1 VTSKKDTSLADEIQA
16 LRDQLNDW
24 SRDYHGLD
32 DPSVPDV
39 EYDRAFR
46 RLEELE
52 AEHPELITKDSPTQ
66 RVGEPPLAAFDEVRH
81 DVPMLSLGNA
91 FDEQELR
98 DFDQRVRERL
108 DVDGPVAYV
117 AEPKLDGLAVSLL
130 YENGELVR
138 AATRGDGETGED
150 ITVNVRTIL
159 SVRQQLLGDN
169 RPARLEVRGEVV
181 MPHDGFA
188 RLNKRQERAGQ
199 KTFANPR
206 NAAAGSLR
214 QLDSRITA
222 QRPLEFYAYSVA
234 QLDGEDW
241 PNTHSEMLERVRDW
255 GLPVNEEVKV
265 RDGLDAML
273 SFYQDI
279 MERRVDLGY
288 DIDGVVYKV
297 DRLDWQE
304 ELGFVSRAPRW
315 AVAYKFPAQEQR
327 TTLKAVEWQVGRTGA
342 LTPVAKLEPV
352 EVGGVVV
359 SNASL
364 HNIDEIR
371 RLGLSV
377 GDQVDVYRAGDV
389 IPKVVRH
396 VPAPP
401 RKPQPSV
408 RRQLSKKIKPQVRLR
423 LPPASKYIPVLPWQR
438 RISIPSKCPV
448 CGSDII
454 AEAGGV
460 IQRCTGGLICGAQQR
475 EAIKH
480 FASRRAMDIDGLGD
494 KLVDALVDQGL
505 IKTVADLYDLQ
516 AEDIAGLERMG
527 EKSAANLI
535 EALDASKN
543 MPLSRFLFAL
553 GILQIGEETAKALA
567 EAFGDLESIRRAP
580 LLLFLQVPDVGG
592 EVAKAIAAFFAEEHN
607 EKVIDGLLAAG
618 VTPRSNGAPSRR
630 FVDTLTLA
638 NFLSSAKTLGM
649 PLGGVGTK
657 TLETLGRH
665 YRHLDALLKAV
676 GDGED
681 DSGVK
686 AGTLEKLAE
695 GLKADGWRTELQKA
709 QAYADAL
716 AAKAP
721 AGAADERPLEGQ
733 TWVLTGTLARLT
745 RDQAKQHL
753 EALGAKVSGSVSSK
767 TARVVAGE
775 SAGSKL
781 DKARSLDVDVID
793 EEEFI
798 GFLAEHGIKLDD

>member
-1 VTSKKDTSLADEIQA
+1 MTAKKDTSPAEEIKT

-24 SRDYHGLD
+24 SHRYYALD
-32 DPSVPDV
+32 DPSVPDA

-46 RLEELE
+46 RLEALE
-52 AEHPELITKDSPTQ
+52 AEHPDLVTSDSPTQ
-66 RVGEPPLAAFDEVRH
+66 RVGEPPLEAFDEVRH

-98 DFDQRVRERL
+98 DFERRVRERL
-108 DVDGPVAYV
+108 DVEGPVAYV

-150 ITVNVRTIL
+150 ITANVRTIK
-159 SVRQQLLGDN
+159 SVRLKLLSDKP
-169 RPARLEVRGEVV
+169 PARLEVRGEVV
-181 MPHDGFA
+181 MPHDGLA
-188 RLNKRQERAGQ
+188 RLNKRQEEADQ

-241 PNTHSEMLERVRDW
+241 PDTHSEMLERVQGW
-255 GLPVNEEVKV
+255 GLPVNKEVKV
-265 RDGLDAML
+265 LEGLDAML

-279 MERRVDLGY
+279 MERRVGLGY

-304 ELGFVSRAPRW
+304 DLGFVSRAPRW

-371 RLGLSV
+371 RLGLEV
-377 GDQVDVYRAGDV
+377 GDRVDVYRAGDV
-389 IPKVVRH
+389 IPKVVRR
-396 VPAPP
+396 VPTPS
-401 RKPQPSV
+401 RKPPPSV
-408 RRQLSKKIKPQVRLR
+408 RRRLRKKIKPQARLR

-438 RISIPSKCPV
+438 RISLPAKCPI
-448 CGSDII
+448 CRSDII

-494 KLVDALVDQGL
+494 KLVDALVDQEL
-505 IKTVADLYDLQ
+505 IETVADLYRLK
-516 AEDIAGLERMG
+516 AEDVAGLERMG

-535 EALDASKN
+535 EALEASKK

-567 EAFGDLESIRRAP
+567 DAFGDLESIRNAP

-607 EKVIDGLLAAG
+607 EKVIDGLLNAG
-618 VTPRSNGAPSRR
+618 VEPQSNGTPSRR

-649 PLGGVGTK
+649 PLSGVGTK

-676 GDGED
+676 DDGED

-695 GLKADGWRTELQKA
+695 GLKADNWRKKLQDA

-716 AAKAP
+716 AEKAP
-721 AGAADERPLEGQ
+721 AGGADQRPLEGQ

-745 RDQAKQHL
+745 RSEAKEHL
-753 EALGAKVSGSVSSK
+753 EALGAKVSGSVSGK

-781 DKARSLDVDVID
+781 DKARKNNVDVID

-798 GFLAEHGIKLDD
+798 TFLTDHGIELED

>member
-1 VTSKKDTSLADEIQA
+1 VATTKNRSPAEEIKT

-24 SRDYHGLD
+24 SHRYYVLD
-32 DPSVPDV
+32 DPSVPDA

-52 AEHPELITKDSPTQ
+52 AEHPELVTKDSPTQ
-66 RVGEPPLAAFDEVRH
+66 RVGDRPLDAFDEVRH

-138 AATRGDGETGED
+138 GATRGDGETGED
-150 ITVNVRTIL
+150 ITANVRTIR
-159 SVRQQLLGDN
+159 SVPLHLRGKN
-169 RPARLEVRGEVV
+169 PPARMEVRGEVV
-181 MPHDGFA
+181 MPHEGFA
-188 RLNKRQERAGQ
+188 RLNKRQQDADQ

-241 PNTHSEMLERVRDW
+241 PDTHSGMLDRVRDW
-255 GLPVNEEVKV
+255 GLRVNKEVKV
-265 RDGLDAML
+265 CQGLDAML
-273 SFYQDI
+273 AFYEDI
-279 MERRVDLGY
+279 MARRVDLGY

-297 DRLDWQE
+297 DRLDWQRD
-304 ELGFVSRAPRW
+304 LGFVSRAPRW
-315 AVAYKFPAQEQR
+315 AVAHKFPAQEEI
-327 TTLKAVEWQVGRTGA
+327 TVLNEVDWQVGRTGA

-352 EVGGVVV
+352 QVGGVTV
-359 SNASL
+359 SNATL

-371 RLGLSV
+371 RLDIRV
-377 GDQVDVYRAGDV
+377 GDSVVIYRAGDV
-389 IPKVVRH
+389 IPKVVRT
-396 VPAPP
+396 VPE
-401 RKPQPSV
+401 
-408 RRQLSKKIKPQVRLR
+408 RRPENAGEIN
-423 LPPASKYIPVLPWQR
+423 LPTE
-438 RISIPSKCPV
+438 CPV
-448 CGSDII
+448 CGSEILRADD
-454 AEAGGV
+454 GV
-460 IQRCTGGLICGAQQR
+460 VARCTGGLICGAQQR

-505 IKTVADLYDLQ
+505 IKTVADLYRLK
-516 AEDIAGLERMG
+516 AEDVAGLERMG

-535 EALDASKN
+535 EALEASKK

-567 EAFGDLESIRRAP
+567 EAFGDLESIRNAP

-607 EKVIDGLLAAG
+607 EKVIDGLLNAG
-618 VTPRSNGAPSRR
+618 VEPQSNGTPSRR

-649 PLGGVGTK
+649 PLSGVGTK

-665 YRHLDALLKAV
+665 YRHLDALVRAV
-676 GDGED
+676 DAGEGDAD
-681 DSGVK
+681 TGVK
-686 AGTLEKLAE
+686 AATLEKLKE
-695 GLKADGWRTELQKA
+695 GLGADDWLECLWTAEE
-709 QAYADAL
+709 YAAGL

-721 AGAADERPLEGQ
+721 AGGADERPLEGQ

-745 RDQAKQHL
+745 RSEAKEHL
-753 EALGAKVSGSVSSK
+753 EALGAKVAGTVSGK

-798 GFLAEHGIKLDD
+798 GFLAEHGIKLED

>member
-1 VTSKKDTSLADEIQA
+1 MTSKQNTSPTDEIRA

-24 SRDYHGLD
+24 SYRYYVLD
-32 DPSVPDV
+32 DPSVPDA

-52 AEHPELITKDSPTQ
+52 AEHPDLVTADSPTQ
-66 RVGEPPLAAFDEVRH
+66 RVGDRPLDAFDEVRH

-150 ITVNVRTIL
+150 ITVNARTIR
-159 SVRQQLLGDN
+159 SVQLKLRGDN
-169 RPARLEVRGEVV
+169 PPRRMEVRGEVV

-188 RLNKRQERAGQ
+188 RLNQRQQEADQ
-199 KTFANPR
+199 KIFANPR

-234 QLDGEDW
+234 QLEGEDW
-241 PNTHSEMLERVRDW
+241 PETHSGMLDRVREW
-255 GLPVNEEVKV
+255 GLRVNKEVKV
-265 RDGLDAML
+265 CQGVDAML
-273 SFYQDI
+273 SFYEDI
-279 MERRVDLGY
+279 MARRMDLGY

-297 DRLDWQE
+297 DRLDWQRD
-304 ELGFVSRAPRW
+304 LGFVSRAPRW
-315 AVAYKFPAQEQR
+315 AVAHKFPAQEEI
-327 TTLKAVEWQVGRTGA
+327 TVLNEVDWQVGRTGA

-352 EVGGVVV
+352 QVGGVTV
-359 SNASL
+359 SNATL

-371 RLGLSV
+371 RLDIRV
-377 GDQVDVYRAGDV
+377 GDSVVIYRAGDV
-389 IPKVVRH
+389 IPKVVRT
-396 VPAPP
+396 VPE
-401 RKPQPSV
+401 
-408 RRQLSKKIKPQVRLR
+408 RRPENAGEIN
-423 LPPASKYIPVLPWQR
+423 LPTE
-438 RISIPSKCPV
+438 CPV
-448 CGSDII
+448 CGSEILRADD
-454 AEAGGV
+454 GV
-460 IQRCTGGLICGAQQR
+460 VARCTGGLICGAQQR
-475 EAIKH
+475 EAMKH
-480 FASRRAMDIDGLGD
+480 FASRRAMDIDGLGE
-494 KLVDALVDQGL
+494 KLVDALVDHGL
-505 IKTVADLYDLQ
+505 INTVADLYRLK
-516 AEDIAGLERMG
+516 AEDVAGLERMG

-535 EALDASKN
+535 EALEASKK

-567 EAFGDLESIRRAP
+567 DAFGDLDSIRRAP
-580 LLLFLQVPDVGG
+580 LLLFPQVPDVGG
-592 EVAKAIAAFFAEEHN
+592 EVARAIAAFFAEEHN
-607 EKVIDGLLAAG
+607 ENVIDGLLAAG
-618 VTPRSNGAPSRR
+618 VEPRSNGAPSRR

-649 PLGGVGTK
+649 PLSGVGTK
-657 TLETLGRH
+657 TLENLGRH
-665 YRHLDALLKAV
+665 YRTLDALLQAV
-676 GDGED
+676 DSGED

-686 AGTLEKLAE
+686 AATLEKLAT
-695 GLKADGWRTELQKA
+695 GLKADDWRARLRAA
-709 QAYADAL
+709 QTHADRL
-716 AAKAP
+716 ADKAP
-721 AGAADERPLEGQ
+721 AGGADERPLEGE

-753 EALGAKVSGSVSSK
+753 EALGAKVSGSVSGK

-781 DKARSLDVDVID
+781 DKARSLDVEVID
-793 EEEFI
+793 EDTFI
-798 GFLAEHGIKLDD
+798 EFLAGHGVDIKD

>member
-1 VTSKKDTSLADEIQA
+1 MATTKNRSPAEEIKT

-24 SRDYHGLD
+24 SHRYYVLD
-32 DPSVPDV
+32 DPSVPDA

-52 AEHPELITKDSPTQ
+52 AEHPELVTKDSPTQ
-66 RVGEPPLAAFDEVRH
+66 RVGDRPLDAFDEVRH

-138 AATRGDGETGED
+138 GATRGDGETGED
-150 ITVNVRTIL
+150 ITANVRTIR
-159 SVRQQLLGDN
+159 SVPLHLRGKN
-169 RPARLEVRGEVV
+169 PPARMEVRGEVV
-181 MPHDGFA
+181 MPHEGFA
-188 RLNKRQERAGQ
+188 RLNKRQQDADQ

-241 PNTHSEMLERVRDW
+241 PDTHSGMLDRVRDW
-255 GLPVNEEVKV
+255 GLRVNKEVKV
-265 RDGLDAML
+265 CQGLDAML
-273 SFYQDI
+273 AFYEDI
-279 MERRVDLGY
+279 MARRVDLGY

-297 DRLDWQE
+297 DRLDWQRD
-304 ELGFVSRAPRW
+304 LGFVSRAPRW
-315 AVAYKFPAQEQR
+315 AVAHKFPAQEEI
-327 TTLKAVEWQVGRTGA
+327 TVLNEVDWQVGRTGA

-352 EVGGVVV
+352 QVGGVTV
-359 SNASL
+359 SNATL

-371 RLGLSV
+371 RLDIRV
-377 GDQVDVYRAGDV
+377 GDSVVIYRAGDV
-389 IPKVVRH
+389 IPKVVRT
-396 VPAPP
+396 VPE
-401 RKPQPSV
+401 
-408 RRQLSKKIKPQVRLR
+408 RRPDNAGEIN
-423 LPPASKYIPVLPWQR
+423 LPTE
-438 RISIPSKCPV
+438 CPV
-448 CGSDII
+448 CGSEILRADD
-454 AEAGGV
+454 GV
-460 IQRCTGGLICGAQQR
+460 VARCTGGLICGAQQR

-494 KLVDALVDQGL
+494 KLVDALVDQEL
-505 IKTVADLYDLQ
+505 IETVADLYRLK
-516 AEDIAGLERMG
+516 AEDVAGLERMG

-535 EALDASKN
+535 EALEASKK

-567 EAFGDLESIRRAP
+567 DAFGDLESIRNAP

-607 EKVIDGLLAAG
+607 EKVIDGLLNAG
-618 VTPRSNGAPSRR
+618 VEPQSNGTPSRR

-649 PLGGVGTK
+649 PLSGVGTK

-665 YRHLDALLKAV
+665 YRHLDALVRAV
-676 GDGED
+676 DAGEGDAD
-681 DSGVK
+681 TGVK
-686 AGTLEKLAE
+686 AATLEKLKE
-695 GLKADGWRTELQKA
+695 GLGADDWLECLWTAEE
-709 QAYADAL
+709 YAAGL

-721 AGAADERPLEGQ
+721 AGGADERPLEGQ

-745 RDQAKQHL
+745 RSEAKEHL
-753 EALGAKVSGSVSSK
+753 EALGAKVAGTVSGK

-798 GFLAEHGIKLDD
+798 GFLAEHGIKLED

>member
-1 VTSKKDTSLADEIQA
+1 MATTKNRSPAEEIKT

-24 SRDYHGLD
+24 SHRYYVLD
-32 DPSVPDV
+32 DPSVPDA

-52 AEHPELITKDSPTQ
+52 AEHPELVTKDSPTQ
-66 RVGEPPLAAFDEVRH
+66 RVGDRPLDAFDEVRH

-138 AATRGDGETGED
+138 GATRGDGETGED
-150 ITVNVRTIL
+150 ITANVRTIR
-159 SVRQQLLGDN
+159 SVPLHLRGKN
-169 RPARLEVRGEVV
+169 PPARMEVRGEVV

-188 RLNKRQERAGQ
+188 RLNRRQEEAGQ

-234 QLDGEDW
+234 QLDGEGW
-241 PNTHSEMLERVRDW
+241 PDTHSGMLDRVREW
-255 GLPVNEEVKV
+255 GLRVNKEVKICQ
-265 RDGLDAML
+265 GLEAML
-273 SFYQDI
+273 AFYEDI
-279 MERRVDLGY
+279 MARRMDLGY

-297 DRLDWQE
+297 DRLDWQRD
-304 ELGFVSRAPRW
+304 LGFVSRAPRW
-315 AVAYKFPAQEQR
+315 AVAHKFPAQEEI
-327 TTLKAVEWQVGRTGA
+327 TVLNEVDWQVGRTGA

-352 EVGGVVV
+352 QVGGVTV
-359 SNASL
+359 SNATL

-371 RLGLSV
+371 RLDIRV
-377 GDQVDVYRAGDV
+377 GDSVVIYRAGDV
-389 IPKVVRH
+389 IPKVVRT
-396 VPAPP
+396 APERRP
-401 RKPQPSV
+401 DNAGEINLPSE
-408 RRQLSKKIKPQVRLR
+408 
-423 LPPASKYIPVLPWQR
+423 
-438 RISIPSKCPV
+438 CPV
-448 CGSDII
+448 CGSEILRADD
-454 AEAGGV
+454 GV
-460 IQRCTGGLICGAQQR
+460 VARCTGGLICGAQQR

-505 IKTVADLYDLQ
+505 INTVADLYRLK
-516 AEDIAGLERMG
+516 AEDVAGLERMG

-535 EALDASKN
+535 EALEASKK

-567 EAFGDLESIRRAP
+567 EAFGELDSIRRAP
-580 LLLFLQVPDVGG
+580 LLLFPQVPDVGG
-592 EVAKAIAAFFAEEHN
+592 EVARAIAAFFAEEHN
-607 EKVIDGLLAAG
+607 EKVIDGLLDAG
-618 VTPRSNGAPSRR
+618 VQPRSNGAPSRR

-649 PLGGVGTK
+649 PLSGVGTK

-676 GDGED
+676 DDGED

-686 AGTLEKLAE
+686 AGTLDKLAE
-695 GLKADGWRTELQKA
+695 GLKTDQWRAKLQDA

-716 AAKAP
+716 AEKAP
-721 AGAADERPLEGQ
+721 AGGADQRPLEGQ

-745 RDQAKQHL
+745 RSEAKEHL
-753 EALGAKVSGSVSSK
+753 EALGAKVSGSVSGK

-781 DKARSLDVDVID
+781 DKARSLDVEVID

-798 GFLAEHGIKLDD
+798 DFLAEHGIKLED

>member
-1 VTSKKDTSLADEIQA
+1 VATTKNRSPAEEIKT

-24 SRDYHGLD
+24 SHRYYVLD
-32 DPSVPDV
+32 DPSVPDA

-52 AEHPELITKDSPTQ
+52 AEHPDLITADSPTQ
-66 RVGEPPLAAFDEVRH
+66 RVGDRPLDAFDEVRH

-108 DVDGPVAYV
+108 DMDGPVAYV

-138 AATRGDGETGED
+138 GATRGDGETGED
-150 ITVNVRTIL
+150 ITANVRTIR
-159 SVRQQLLGDN
+159 SVPLHLRGKN
-169 RPARLEVRGEVV
+169 PPARMEVRGEVV

-188 RLNKRQERAGQ
+188 RLNRRQEEAGQ

-234 QLDGEDW
+234 QLDGEGW
-241 PNTHSEMLERVRDW
+241 PDTHSGMLDRVREW
-255 GLPVNEEVKV
+255 GLRVNKEVKIC
-265 RDGLDAML
+265 RGLEAML
-273 SFYQDI
+273 AFYEDI
-279 MERRVDLGY
+279 MARRMDLGY

-297 DRLDWQE
+297 DRLDWQRD
-304 ELGFVSRAPRW
+304 LGFVSRAPRW
-315 AVAYKFPAQEQR
+315 AVAHKFPAQEEI
-327 TTLKAVEWQVGRTGA
+327 TVLNEVDWQVGRTGA

-352 EVGGVVV
+352 QVGGVTV
-359 SNASL
+359 SNATL

-371 RLGLSV
+371 RLDIRV
-377 GDQVDVYRAGDV
+377 GDSVVIYRAGDV
-389 IPKVVRH
+389 IPKVVRT
-396 VPAPP
+396 VPERRPDNAGEINL
-401 RKPQPSV
+401 PSE
-408 RRQLSKKIKPQVRLR
+408 
-423 LPPASKYIPVLPWQR
+423 
-438 RISIPSKCPV
+438 CPV
-448 CGSDII
+448 CGSEILRADD
-454 AEAGGV
+454 GV
-460 IQRCTGGLICGAQQR
+460 VARCTGGLICGAQQR

-505 IKTVADLYDLQ
+505 IKTVADLYRLK
-516 AEDIAGLERMG
+516 AEDVAGLERMG

-535 EALDASKN
+535 EALEASKK

-567 EAFGDLESIRRAP
+567 EAFGELDSIRRAP
-580 LLLFLQVPDVGG
+580 LLLFPQVPDVGG
-592 EVAKAIAAFFAEEHN
+592 EVARAIAAFFAEEHN
-607 EKVIDGLLAAG
+607 EKVIDGLLDAG
-618 VTPRSNGAPSRR
+618 VQPQSNGAPSRR

-649 PLGGVGTK
+649 PLSGVGTK

-676 GDGED
+676 DDGED

-686 AGTLEKLAE
+686 AGTLDKLAE
-695 GLKADGWRTELQKA
+695 GLKADQWRAKLQDA

-716 AAKAP
+716 AEKAP
-721 AGAADERPLEGQ
+721 AGGADERPLEGE

-753 EALGAKVSGSVSSK
+753 EALGAKVSGSVSGK

-781 DKARSLDVDVID
+781 DKARKNNVDVID

-798 GFLAEHGIKLDD
+798 TFLTDHGIELED

>member
-1 VTSKKDTSLADEIQA
+1 MAKTKNSSPAEEIKA

-24 SRDYHGLD
+24 SHRYYVLD
-32 DPSVPDV
+32 DPSVPDA

-52 AEHPELITKDSPTQ
+52 AEHPELVTKDSPTQ
-66 RVGEPPLAAFDEVRH
+66 RVGDRPLDAFDEVRH

-138 AATRGDGETGED
+138 GATRGDGETGED
-150 ITVNVRTIL
+150 ITANVRTIR
-159 SVRQQLLGDN
+159 SVPLHLRGKN
-169 RPARLEVRGEVV
+169 PPARMEVRGEVV
-181 MPHDGFA
+181 MPHEGFA
-188 RLNKRQERAGQ
+188 RLNKRQQDADQ

-241 PNTHSEMLERVRDW
+241 PDTHSGMLDRVRDW
-255 GLPVNEEVKV
+255 GLRVNKEVKV
-265 RDGLDAML
+265 CQGLDAML
-273 SFYQDI
+273 AFYEDI
-279 MERRVDLGY
+279 MARRVDLGY

-297 DRLDWQE
+297 DRLDWQRD
-304 ELGFVSRAPRW
+304 LGFVSRAPRW
-315 AVAYKFPAQEQR
+315 AVAHKFPAQEEI
-327 TTLKAVEWQVGRTGA
+327 TVLNEVDWQVGRTGA

-352 EVGGVVV
+352 QVGGVTV
-359 SNASL
+359 SNATL

-371 RLGLSV
+371 RLDIRV
-377 GDQVDVYRAGDV
+377 GDSVVIYRAGDV
-389 IPKVVRH
+389 IPKVVRT
-396 VPAPP
+396 VPE
-401 RKPQPSV
+401 
-408 RRQLSKKIKPQVRLR
+408 RRPKDAGEIN
-423 LPPASKYIPVLPWQR
+423 LPTE
-438 RISIPSKCPV
+438 CPV
-448 CGSDII
+448 CGSEILRADD
-454 AEAGGV
+454 GV
-460 IQRCTGGLICGAQQR
+460 VARCTGGLICGAQQR

-505 IKTVADLYDLQ
+505 INTVADLYRLK
-516 AEDIAGLERMG
+516 AEDVAGLERMG

-535 EALDASKN
+535 EALEASKK

-567 EAFGDLESIRRAP
+567 DAFGDLESIRNAP

-607 EKVIDGLLAAG
+607 EKVIDGLLNAG
-618 VTPRSNGAPSRR
+618 VEPQSNGTPSRR

-649 PLGGVGTK
+649 PLSGVGTK

-676 GDGED
+676 HDGED

-695 GLKADGWRTELQKA
+695 GLKADNWRKKLQDA

-716 AAKAP
+716 AEKAP
-721 AGAADERPLEGQ
+721 AGGADQRPLEGQ

-745 RDQAKQHL
+745 RSEAKEHL
-753 EALGAKVSGSVSSK
+753 EALGAKVSGSVSGK

-781 DKARSLDVDVID
+781 DKARKNNVDVID

-798 GFLAEHGIKLDD
+798 TFLTDHGIELED

>member
-1 VTSKKDTSLADEIQA
+1 VTSKKDISPAEEIKT

-24 SRDYHGLD
+24 SHRYYVLD
-32 DPSVPDV
+32 DPSVPDA

-52 AEHPELITKDSPTQ
+52 AEHPDLVTSDSPTQ
-66 RVGEPPLAAFDEVRH
+66 RVGDRPLDAFDEVRH

-138 AATRGDGETGED
+138 GATRGDGETGED
-150 ITVNVRTIL
+150 ITANVRTIR
-159 SVRQQLLGDN
+159 SVPLHLRGKN
-169 RPARLEVRGEVV
+169 PPARMEVRGEVV
-181 MPHDGFA
+181 MPHEGFA
-188 RLNKRQERAGQ
+188 RLNKRQQEADQ

-241 PNTHSEMLERVRDW
+241 PDTHSGMLDRVRDW
-255 GLPVNEEVKV
+255 GLRVNKEVKV
-265 RDGLDAML
+265 CKGLDAML
-273 SFYQDI
+273 SFYEEI
-279 MERRVDLGY
+279 MARRVDLGY

-297 DRLDWQE
+297 DRLDWQRD
-304 ELGFVSRAPRW
+304 LGFVSRAPRW
-315 AVAYKFPAQEQR
+315 AVAHKFPAQEEI
-327 TTLKAVEWQVGRTGA
+327 TVLNEVDWQVGRTGA

-352 EVGGVVV
+352 QVGGVTV
-359 SNASL
+359 SNATL

-371 RLGLSV
+371 RLDIRV
-377 GDQVDVYRAGDV
+377 GDSVVIYRAGDV
-389 IPKVVRH
+389 IPKVVRT
-396 VPAPP
+396 VPE
-401 RKPQPSV
+401 
-408 RRQLSKKIKPQVRLR
+408 RRPENAGEIN
-423 LPPASKYIPVLPWQR
+423 LPTE
-438 RISIPSKCPV
+438 CPV
-448 CGSDII
+448 CGSEILRADD
-454 AEAGGV
+454 GV
-460 IQRCTGGLICGAQQR
+460 VARCTGGLICGAQQR

-505 IKTVADLYDLQ
+505 IKTVADLYDLK
-516 AEDIAGLERMG
+516 AEDVAGLERMG

-535 EALDASKN
+535 EALEASKK

-592 EVAKAIAAFFAEEHN
+592 EVARAIAAFFAEEHN
-607 EKVIDGLLAAG
+607 EKVIDGLLATG
-618 VTPRSNGAPSRR
+618 VEPQSNGAPSRR

-649 PLGGVGTK
+649 PLSGVGTK

-676 GDGED
+676 DNGED

-695 GLKADGWRTELQKA
+695 GLKADHWREKLQDA

-716 AAKAP
+716 AEKAP
-721 AGAADERPLEGQ
+721 AGGADQRPLEGQ
-733 TWVLTGTLARLT
+733 TWVLTGTLTRLT

-781 DKARSLDVDVID
+781 EKARKNDVDVID

-798 GFLAEHGIKLDD
+798 GFLAEHGIKLED

>member
-1 VTSKKDTSLADEIQA
+1 MAKTKNSSPAEEIKA

-24 SRDYHGLD
+24 SHRYYVLD
-32 DPSVPDV
+32 DPSVPDA

-52 AEHPELITKDSPTQ
+52 AEHPELVTKDSPTQ
-66 RVGEPPLAAFDEVRH
+66 RVGDRPLDAFDEVRH

-138 AATRGDGETGED
+138 GATRGDGETGED
-150 ITVNVRTIL
+150 ITANVRTIR
-159 SVRQQLLGDN
+159 SVPLHLRGKN
-169 RPARLEVRGEVV
+169 PPARMEVRGEVV
-181 MPHDGFA
+181 MPHEGFA
-188 RLNKRQERAGQ
+188 RLNKRQQDADQ

-241 PNTHSEMLERVRDW
+241 PDTHSGMLDRVREW
-255 GLPVNEEVKV
+255 GLRVNKEVKV
-265 RDGLDAML
+265 CQGLDAML
-273 SFYQDI
+273 AFYEDI
-279 MERRVDLGY
+279 MARRVDLGY

-297 DRLDWQE
+297 DRLDWQRD
-304 ELGFVSRAPRW
+304 LGFVSRAPRW
-315 AVAYKFPAQEQR
+315 AVAHKFPAQEEI
-327 TTLKAVEWQVGRTGA
+327 TVLNEVDWQVGRTGA

-352 EVGGVVV
+352 QVGGVTV
-359 SNASL
+359 SNATL

-371 RLGLSV
+371 RLDIRV
-377 GDQVDVYRAGDV
+377 GDSVVIYRAGDV
-389 IPKVVRH
+389 IPKVVRT
-396 VPAPP
+396 VPE
-401 RKPQPSV
+401 
-408 RRQLSKKIKPQVRLR
+408 RRPKDAGEIN
-423 LPPASKYIPVLPWQR
+423 LPTE
-438 RISIPSKCPV
+438 CPV
-448 CGSDII
+448 CGSEIRRADD
-454 AEAGGV
+454 GV
-460 IQRCTGGLICGAQQR
+460 VARCTGGRICGAQQR
-475 EAIKH
+475 EAITH

-505 IKTVADLYDLQ
+505 IETVADLYRLK
-516 AEDIAGLERMG
+516 AEDVAGLERMG

-535 EALDASKN
+535 EALEASKK

-567 EAFGDLESIRRAP
+567 DAFGDLDSIRKAP

-607 EKVIDGLLAAG
+607 EKVIDGLLNAG
-618 VTPRSNGAPSRR
+618 VEPQSNGTPSRR

-649 PLGGVGTK
+649 PLSGVGTK

-676 GDGED
+676 DDGED

-686 AGTLEKLAE
+686 AGTLDKLAE
-695 GLKADGWRTELQKA
+695 GLKADQWRAKLQDA

-716 AAKAP
+716 AEKAP
-721 AGAADERPLEGQ
+721 AGGADQRPLEGQ

-745 RDQAKQHL
+745 RSEAKEHL
-753 EALGAKVSGSVSSK
+753 EALGAKVSGSVSGK

-781 DKARSLDVDVID
+781 DKARKNNVDVID

-798 GFLAEHGIKLDD
+798 TFLTDHGIELED

>member
-1 VTSKKDTSLADEIQA
+1 MATKKNIAPAEEIKT

-24 SRDYHGLD
+24 SYRYYVLD

-52 AEHPELITKDSPTQ
+52 AEHPELVTKDSPTQ
-66 RVGEPPLAAFDEVRH
+66 RVGDRPLDAFDEVRH

-130 YENGELVR
+130 YEHGELVR

-150 ITVNVRTIL
+150 ITANVRTIK
-159 SVRQQLLGDN
+159 SVRLKLRGDKP
-169 RPARLEVRGEVV
+169 PARMEVRGEVV

-188 RLNKRQERAGQ
+188 RLNKRQEEAGQ
-199 KTFANPR
+199 KSFANPR

-241 PNTHSEMLERVRDW
+241 PETHSGMLDRVREW
-255 GLPVNEEVKV
+255 GLRVNKEVKV
-265 RDGLDAML
+265 CQGLDAML
-273 SFYQDI
+273 SFYEDI
-279 MERRVDLGY
+279 MARRVDLGY

-297 DRLDWQE
+297 DRLDWQRD
-304 ELGFVSRAPRW
+304 LGFVSRAPRW
-315 AVAYKFPAQEQR
+315 AVAHKFPAQEEI
-327 TTLKAVEWQVGRTGA
+327 TVLNEVDWQVGRTGA

-352 EVGGVVV
+352 QVGGVTV
-359 SNASL
+359 SNATL

-371 RLGLSV
+371 RLDIRV
-377 GDQVDVYRAGDV
+377 GDSVVIYRAGDV
-389 IPKVVRH
+389 IPKVVRT
-396 VPAPP
+396 VPE
-401 RKPQPSV
+401 
-408 RRQLSKKIKPQVRLR
+408 RRPKDAGEIN
-423 LPPASKYIPVLPWQR
+423 LPTE
-438 RISIPSKCPV
+438 CPV
-448 CGSDII
+448 CGSEILRADD
-454 AEAGGV
+454 GV
-460 IQRCTGGLICGAQQR
+460 VARCTGGLICGAQQR

-494 KLVDALVDQGL
+494 KLVDALVDQEL
-505 IKTVADLYDLQ
+505 IETVADLYRLK
-516 AEDIAGLERMG
+516 AEDVAGLERMG

-535 EALDASKN
+535 EALEASKK

-567 EAFGDLESIRRAP
+567 DAFGDLDSIRNAP

-607 EKVIDGLLAAG
+607 EKVIDGLLDAG
-618 VTPRSNGAPSRR
+618 VEPQSNGAPTRR
-630 FVDTLTLA
+630 YVDTLTLA
-638 NFLSSAKTLGM
+638 AFLSSAKTLGM
-649 PLGGVGTK
+649 PLSGVGTK

-676 GDGED
+676 DDGED

-695 GLKADGWRTELQKA
+695 GLKADQWRKKLQDA

-716 AAKAP
+716 ADKAP
-721 AGAADERPLEGQ
+721 AGGADERPLEGE

-753 EALGAKVSGSVSSK
+753 EALGAKVSGSVSGK

-781 DKARSLDVDVID
+781 DKARKNDVAVID

-798 GFLAEHGIKLDD
+798 TFLAGHGIEIPD

>member
-1 VTSKKDTSLADEIQA
+1 MATTKNRSPAEEIKT

-24 SRDYHGLD
+24 SHRYYVLD
-32 DPSVPDV
+32 DPSVPDA

-52 AEHPELITKDSPTQ
+52 AEHPELVTKDSPTQ
-66 RVGEPPLAAFDEVRH
+66 RVGDRPLDAFDEVRH

-138 AATRGDGETGED
+138 GATRGDGETGED
-150 ITVNVRTIL
+150 ITANVRTIR
-159 SVRQQLLGDN
+159 SVPLHLRGKN
-169 RPARLEVRGEVV
+169 PPARMEVRGEVV
-181 MPHDGFA
+181 MPHEGFA
-188 RLNKRQERAGQ
+188 RLNKRQQDADQ

-241 PNTHSEMLERVRDW
+241 PDTHSGMLDRVRDW
-255 GLPVNEEVKV
+255 GLRVNKEVKV
-265 RDGLDAML
+265 CQGLDAML
-273 SFYQDI
+273 AFYEDI
-279 MERRVDLGY
+279 MARRVDLGY

-297 DRLDWQE
+297 DRLDWQRD
-304 ELGFVSRAPRW
+304 LGFVSRAPRW
-315 AVAYKFPAQEQR
+315 AVAHKFPAQEEI
-327 TTLKAVEWQVGRTGA
+327 TVLNEVDWQVGRTGA

-352 EVGGVVV
+352 QVGGVTV
-359 SNASL
+359 SNATL

-371 RLGLSV
+371 RLDIRV
-377 GDQVDVYRAGDV
+377 GDSVVIYRAGDV
-389 IPKVVRH
+389 IPKVVRT
-396 VPAPP
+396 VPE
-401 RKPQPSV
+401 
-408 RRQLSKKIKPQVRLR
+408 RRPENAGEIN
-423 LPPASKYIPVLPWQR
+423 LPTE
-438 RISIPSKCPV
+438 CPV
-448 CGSDII
+448 CGSEILRADD
-454 AEAGGV
+454 GV
-460 IQRCTGGLICGAQQR
+460 VARCTGGLICGAQQR

-505 IKTVADLYDLQ
+505 IKTVADLYRLK
-516 AEDIAGLERMG
+516 AEDVAGLERMG

-535 EALDASKN
+535 EALEASKK

-567 EAFGDLESIRRAP
+567 EAFGDLESIRNAP

-607 EKVIDGLLAAG
+607 EKVIDGLLNAG
-618 VTPRSNGAPSRR
+618 VEPQSNGTPSRR

-649 PLGGVGTK
+649 PLSGVGTK

-665 YRHLDALLKAV
+665 YRHLDALVRAV
-676 GDGED
+676 DAGEGDAD
-681 DSGVK
+681 TGVK
-686 AGTLEKLAE
+686 AATLEKLKE
-695 GLKADGWRTELQKA
+695 GLGADDWLECLWTAEE
-709 QAYADAL
+709 YAAGL

-721 AGAADERPLEGQ
+721 AGGADERPLEGQ

-745 RDQAKQHL
+745 RSEAKEHL
-753 EALGAKVSGSVSSK
+753 EALGAKVAGTVSGK

-798 GFLAEHGIKLDD
+798 GFLAEHGIKLED

>member
-1 VTSKKDTSLADEIQA
+1 VATTKNRSPAEEIKT

-24 SRDYHGLD
+24 SHRYYVLD
-32 DPSVPDV
+32 DPSVPDA

-52 AEHPELITKDSPTQ
+52 AEHPELVTKDSPTQ
-66 RVGEPPLAAFDEVRH
+66 RVGDRPLDAFDEVRH

-138 AATRGDGETGED
+138 GATRGDGETGED
-150 ITVNVRTIL
+150 ITANVRTIR
-159 SVRQQLLGDN
+159 SVPLHLRGKN
-169 RPARLEVRGEVV
+169 PPARMEVRGEVV

-188 RLNKRQERAGQ
+188 RLNRRQEEAGQ

-234 QLDGEDW
+234 QLDGEGW
-241 PNTHSEMLERVRDW
+241 PDTHSGMLDRVREW
-255 GLPVNEEVKV
+255 GLRVNKEVKICQ
-265 RDGLDAML
+265 GLEAML
-273 SFYQDI
+273 AFYEDI
-279 MERRVDLGY
+279 MARRMDLGY

-297 DRLDWQE
+297 DRLDWQRD
-304 ELGFVSRAPRW
+304 LGFVSRAPRW
-315 AVAYKFPAQEQR
+315 AVAHKFPAQEEI
-327 TTLKAVEWQVGRTGA
+327 TVLNEVDWQVGRTGA

-352 EVGGVVV
+352 QVGGVTV
-359 SNASL
+359 SNATL

-371 RLGLSV
+371 RLDIRV
-377 GDQVDVYRAGDV
+377 GDSVVIYRAGDV
-389 IPKVVRH
+389 IPKVVRT
-396 VPAPP
+396 VPERRPENAGEINL
-401 RKPQPSV
+401 PSE
-408 RRQLSKKIKPQVRLR
+408 
-423 LPPASKYIPVLPWQR
+423 
-438 RISIPSKCPV
+438 CPV
-448 CGSDII
+448 CGSEILRADD
-454 AEAGGV
+454 GV
-460 IQRCTGGLICGAQQR
+460 VARCTGGLICGAQQR

-505 IKTVADLYDLQ
+505 INTVADLYRLK
-516 AEDIAGLERMG
+516 AEDVAGLERMG

-535 EALDASKN
+535 EALEASKK

-567 EAFGDLESIRRAP
+567 EAFGELDSIRRAP
-580 LLLFLQVPDVGG
+580 LLLFPQVPDVGG
-592 EVAKAIAAFFAEEHN
+592 EVARAIAAFFAEEHN
-607 EKVIDGLLAAG
+607 EKVIDGLLDAG
-618 VTPRSNGAPSRR
+618 VQPQSNGAPSRR

-649 PLGGVGTK
+649 PLSGVGTK

-676 GDGED
+676 DDGED

-695 GLKADGWRTELQKA
+695 GLKADQWRAKLQDA

-716 AAKAP
+716 AEQAP
-721 AGAADERPLEGQ
+721 AGGADERPLEGQ

-745 RDQAKQHL
+745 RSEAKEHL
-753 EALGAKVSGSVSSK
+753 EGLGAKVSGSVSGK

-781 DKARSLDVDVID
+781 DKARSLDVEVID

-798 GFLAEHGIKLDD
+798 DFLAEHGIKLED

>member
-1 VTSKKDTSLADEIQA
+1 MATTKNRSPAEEIKT

-24 SRDYHGLD
+24 SHRYYVLD
-32 DPSVPDV
+32 DPSVPDA

-52 AEHPELITKDSPTQ
+52 AEHPELVTKDSPTQ
-66 RVGEPPLAAFDEVRH
+66 RVGDRPLDAFDEVRH

-138 AATRGDGETGED
+138 GATRGDGETGED
-150 ITVNVRTIL
+150 ITANVRTIR
-159 SVRQQLLGDN
+159 SVPLHLRGKN
-169 RPARLEVRGEVV
+169 PPARMEVRGEVV
-181 MPHDGFA
+181 MPHEGFA
-188 RLNKRQERAGQ
+188 RLNKRQQDADQ

-234 QLDGEDW
+234 QLDGEGW
-241 PNTHSEMLERVRDW
+241 PDTHSGMLDRVREW
-255 GLPVNEEVKV
+255 GLRVNKEVKICQ
-265 RDGLDAML
+265 GLEAML
-273 SFYQDI
+273 AFYEDI
-279 MERRVDLGY
+279 MARRMDLGY

-297 DRLDWQE
+297 DRLDWQRD
-304 ELGFVSRAPRW
+304 LGFVSRAPRW
-315 AVAYKFPAQEQR
+315 AVAHKFPAQEEI
-327 TTLKAVEWQVGRTGA
+327 TVLNEVDWQVGRTGA

-352 EVGGVVV
+352 QVGGVTV
-359 SNASL
+359 SNATL

-371 RLGLSV
+371 RLDIRV
-377 GDQVDVYRAGDV
+377 GDSVVIYRAGDV
-389 IPKVVRH
+389 IPKVVRT
-396 VPAPP
+396 VPE
-401 RKPQPSV
+401 
-408 RRQLSKKIKPQVRLR
+408 RRPKDAGEIN
-423 LPPASKYIPVLPWQR
+423 LPTE
-438 RISIPSKCPV
+438 CPV
-448 CGSDII
+448 CGSEILRADD
-454 AEAGGV
+454 GV
-460 IQRCTGGLICGAQQR
+460 VARCTGGLICGAQQR

-505 IKTVADLYDLQ
+505 IETVADLYRLK
-516 AEDIAGLERMG
+516 AEDVAGLERMG

-535 EALDASKN
+535 EALEASKK

-567 EAFGDLESIRRAP
+567 DAFGDLESIRNAP

-607 EKVIDGLLAAG
+607 EKVIDGLLNAG
-618 VTPRSNGAPSRR
+618 VEPQSNGTPSRR

-649 PLGGVGTK
+649 PLSGVGTK

-676 GDGED
+676 DDGED

-686 AGTLEKLAE
+686 AGTLDKLAE
-695 GLKADGWRTELQKA
+695 GLKADQWRAKLQDA

-716 AAKAP
+716 AEKAP
-721 AGAADERPLEGQ
+721 AGGADQRPLEGQ

-745 RDQAKQHL
+745 RSEAKEHL
-753 EALGAKVSGSVSSK
+753 EALGAKVAGTVSGK

-781 DKARSLDVDVID
+781 DKARKNNVDVID

-798 GFLAEHGIKLDD
+798 TFLTDHGIELED

>member
-1 VTSKKDTSLADEIQA
+1 MTSKNPSPADEIRA

-24 SRDYHGLD
+24 SYRYYVLD
-32 DPSVPDV
+32 DPSVPDA

-52 AEHPELITKDSPTQ
+52 AEHPDLITADSPTQ
-66 RVGEPPLAAFDEVRH
+66 RVGDRPLDAFDEVRH

-150 ITVNVRTIL
+150 ITANVRTIK
-159 SVRQQLLGDN
+159 SVRLKLRGDKL
-169 RPARLEVRGEVV
+169 PARMEVRGEVV

-188 RLNKRQERAGQ
+188 KLNKRQEEDGQ
-199 KTFANPR
+199 KIFANPR

-234 QLDGEDW
+234 QLDGEEW
-241 PNTHSEMLERVRDW
+241 PDTHSGMLDRVREW
-255 GLPVNEEVKV
+255 GLRVNKEVKV
-265 RDGLDAML
+265 CQGVDAML
-273 SFYQDI
+273 SFYEDI
-279 MERRVDLGY
+279 MARRMDLGY

-297 DRLDWQE
+297 DRLDWQRD
-304 ELGFVSRAPRW
+304 LGFVSRAPRW
-315 AVAYKFPAQEQR
+315 AVAHKFPAQEEI
-327 TTLKAVEWQVGRTGA
+327 TVLNEVDWQVGRTGA

-352 EVGGVVV
+352 QVGGVTV
-359 SNASL
+359 SNATL

-371 RLGLSV
+371 RLDIRV
-377 GDQVDVYRAGDV
+377 GDSVVIYRAGDV
-389 IPKVVRH
+389 IPKVVRT
-396 VPAPP
+396 VPE
-401 RKPQPSV
+401 
-408 RRQLSKKIKPQVRLR
+408 RRPKDAGEIN
-423 LPPASKYIPVLPWQR
+423 LPTE
-438 RISIPSKCPV
+438 CPV
-448 CGSDII
+448 CGSEILRADD
-454 AEAGGV
+454 GV
-460 IQRCTGGLICGAQQR
+460 VARCTGGLICGAQQR

-505 IKTVADLYDLQ
+505 IETVADLYRLK
-516 AEDIAGLERMG
+516 AEDVAGLERMG

-535 EALDASKN
+535 EALEASKK

-567 EAFGDLESIRRAP
+567 DAFGDLESIRNAP

-607 EKVIDGLLAAG
+607 EKVIDGLLNAG
-618 VTPRSNGAPSRR
+618 VEPQSNGTPSRR

-649 PLGGVGTK
+649 PLSGVGTK

-676 GDGED
+676 EDGED

-695 GLKADGWRTELQKA
+695 GLKADSWRKKLQDA

-716 AAKAP
+716 AEKAP
-721 AGAADERPLEGQ
+721 AGGADQRPLEGQ

-753 EALGAKVSGSVSSK
+753 EALGAKVSGSVSGK

-781 DKARSLDVDVID
+781 DKARSLDVEVID
-793 EEEFI
+793 EDAFI
-798 GFLAEHGIKLDD
+798 TFLMDHGIELED

>member
-1 VTSKKDTSLADEIQA
+1 VTAKKDNSPADEIRI
-16 LRDQLNDW
+16 LRDQLDRW
-24 SRDYHGLD
+24 SHEYYELD
-32 DPSVPDV
+32 SPSVPDV
-39 EYDRAFR
+39 EYDRVFR

-52 AEHPELITKDSPTQ
+52 VEHPELITSDSPT
-66 RVGEPPLAAFDEVRH
+66 RRIGGEPLQAFVKVRH
-81 DVPMLSLGNA
+81 EVPMLSLSNA
-91 FDEQELR
+91 LDEQEFR
-98 DFDQRVRERL
+98 DFDRRTRDRL
-108 DVDGPVAYV
+108 DARGQISYV

-130 YENGELVR
+130 YEDGQLVR
-138 AATRGDGETGED
+138 AATRGNGESGED
-150 ITVNVRTIL
+150 ITANARTIR
-159 SVRQQLLGDN
+159 SVRRKLRGAP
-169 RPARLEVRGEVV
+169 PARLEVRGEVI
-181 MPHDGFA
+181 MPHSGF
-188 RLNKRQERAGQ
+188 RQLNKNQEKAGR
-199 KTFANPR
+199 KLFATPR

-214 QLDSRITA
+214 QLDPNIAA

-234 QLDGEDW
+234 QLVGEEW
-241 PNTHSEMLERVRDW
+241 PKCHFDLLERVQEW
-255 GLPVNEEVKV
+255 GLCVNKEVKICN
-265 RDGLDAML
+265 GLDSALEFYNDIL
-273 SFYQDI
+273 S
-279 MERRVDLGY
+279 RRDDLGY
-288 DIDGVVYKV
+288 DIDGIVYKV
-297 DRLDWQE
+297 NRLDWQRD
-304 ELGFVSRAPRW
+304 LGFVSRAPRW
-315 AVAYKFPAQEQR
+315 AVAYKFPAQEEI
-327 TTLKAVEWQVGRTGA
+327 TILNDVDWQVGRTGA

-352 EVGGVVV
+352 QVGGVTV

-371 RLGLSV
+371 RLDIRV
-377 GDQVDVYRAGDV
+377 GDKVRVYRAGDV
-389 IPKVVRH
+389 IPKVVGRVTSPLIGEYLDKQSGRER
-396 VPAPP
+396 VP
-401 RKPQPSV
+401 
-408 RRQLSKKIKPQVRLR
+408 KIE
-423 LPPASKYIPVLPWQR
+423 LPKY
-438 RISIPSKCPV
+438 CPD
-448 CGSDII
+448 CGSEILRADD
-454 AEAGGV
+454 GV
-460 IQRCTGGLICGAQQR
+460 VARCTGGLICGAQQR

-505 IKTVADLYDLQ
+505 INTVADLYRLK
-516 AEDIAGLERMG
+516 AEDVAGLERMG

-535 EALDASKN
+535 EALEASKK

-567 EAFGDLESIRRAP
+567 DAFGDLESIRNAP

-607 EKVIDGLLAAG
+607 EKVIDGLLNAG
-618 VTPRSNGAPSRR
+618 VEPQSNGTPSRR

-649 PLGGVGTK
+649 PLSGVGTK

-676 GDGED
+676 DDGED

-695 GLKADGWRTELQKA
+695 GLKADQWRAKLQDA

-716 AAKAP
+716 AEKAP
-721 AGAADERPLEGQ
+721 AGGADERPLEGQ

-745 RDQAKQHL
+745 RDQAQQHL
-753 EALGAKVSGSVSSK
+753 EALGAKVSGSVSGK

-798 GFLAEHGIKLDD
+798 GFLAEHGIKLED

>member
-1 VTSKKDTSLADEIQA
+1 MATTKNRSPAEEIKT

-24 SRDYHGLD
+24 SHRYYVLD
-32 DPSVPDV
+32 DPSVPDA

-52 AEHPELITKDSPTQ
+52 AEHPELVTKDSPTQ
-66 RVGEPPLAAFDEVRH
+66 RVGDRPLDAFDEVRH

-138 AATRGDGETGED
+138 GATRGDGETGED
-150 ITVNVRTIL
+150 ITANVRTIR
-159 SVRQQLLGDN
+159 SVPLHLRGKN
-169 RPARLEVRGEVV
+169 PPARMEVRGEVV
-181 MPHDGFA
+181 MPHEGFA
-188 RLNKRQERAGQ
+188 RLNKRQQDADQ

-241 PNTHSEMLERVRDW
+241 PDTHSGMLDRVRDW
-255 GLPVNEEVKV
+255 GLRVNKEVKV
-265 RDGLDAML
+265 CQGLDAML
-273 SFYQDI
+273 AFYEDI
-279 MERRVDLGY
+279 MARRVDLGY

-297 DRLDWQE
+297 DRLDWQRD
-304 ELGFVSRAPRW
+304 LGFVSRAPRW
-315 AVAYKFPAQEQR
+315 AVAHKFPAQEEI
-327 TTLKAVEWQVGRTGA
+327 TVLNEVDWQVGRTGA

-352 EVGGVVV
+352 QVGGVTV
-359 SNASL
+359 SNATL

-371 RLGLSV
+371 RLDIRV
-377 GDQVDVYRAGDV
+377 GDSVVIYRAGDV
-389 IPKVVRH
+389 IPKVVRT
-396 VPAPP
+396 VPE
-401 RKPQPSV
+401 
-408 RRQLSKKIKPQVRLR
+408 RRPENAGEIN
-423 LPPASKYIPVLPWQR
+423 LPTE
-438 RISIPSKCPV
+438 CPV
-448 CGSDII
+448 CGSEILRADD
-454 AEAGGV
+454 GV
-460 IQRCTGGLICGAQQR
+460 VARCTGGLICGAQQR

-505 IKTVADLYDLQ
+505 IKTVADLYRLK
-516 AEDIAGLERMG
+516 AEDVAGLERMG

-535 EALDASKN
+535 EALEASKK

-567 EAFGDLESIRRAP
+567 EAFGDLESIRNAP

-607 EKVIDGLLAAG
+607 EKVIDGLLNAG
-618 VTPRSNGAPSRR
+618 VEPQSNGTPSRR

-649 PLGGVGTK
+649 PLSGVGTK

-665 YRHLDALLKAV
+665 YRHLDALVRAV
-676 GDGED
+676 DAGEGDAD
-681 DSGVK
+681 TGVK
-686 AGTLEKLAE
+686 AATLEKLKE
-695 GLKADGWRTELQKA
+695 GLGADDWLECLWTAEESAAG
-709 QAYADAL
+709 L

-721 AGAADERPLEGQ
+721 AGGADERPLEGQ

-745 RDQAKQHL
+745 RSEAKEHL
-753 EALGAKVSGSVSSK
+753 EALGAKVAGTVSGK

-798 GFLAEHGIKLDD
+798 GFLAEHGIKLED

>member
-1 VTSKKDTSLADEIQA
+1 MAKTKNRSPAEEIKT

-24 SRDYHGLD
+24 SHRYYVLD
-32 DPSVPDV
+32 DPSVPDA

-52 AEHPELITKDSPTQ
+52 AEHPELVTKDSPTQ
-66 RVGEPPLAAFDEVRH
+66 RVGDRPLDAFDEVRH

-138 AATRGDGETGED
+138 GATRGDGETGED
-150 ITVNVRTIL
+150 ITANVRTIR
-159 SVRQQLLGDN
+159 SVPLHLRGKN
-169 RPARLEVRGEVV
+169 PPARMEVRGEVV
-181 MPHDGFA
+181 MPHEGFA
-188 RLNKRQERAGQ
+188 RLNKRQQDADQ

-241 PNTHSEMLERVRDW
+241 PDTHSGMLDRVRDW
-255 GLPVNEEVKV
+255 GLRVNKEVKV
-265 RDGLDAML
+265 CQGLDAML
-273 SFYQDI
+273 AFYEDI
-279 MERRVDLGY
+279 MARRVDLGY

-297 DRLDWQE
+297 DRLDWQRD
-304 ELGFVSRAPRW
+304 LGFVSRAPRW
-315 AVAYKFPAQEQR
+315 AVAHKFPAQEEI
-327 TTLKAVEWQVGRTGA
+327 TVLNEVDWQVGRTGA

-352 EVGGVVV
+352 QVGGVTV
-359 SNASL
+359 SNATL

-371 RLGLSV
+371 RLDIRV
-377 GDQVDVYRAGDV
+377 GDSVVIYRAGDV
-389 IPKVVRH
+389 IPKVVRT
-396 VPAPP
+396 VPE
-401 RKPQPSV
+401 
-408 RRQLSKKIKPQVRLR
+408 RRPKDAGEIN
-423 LPPASKYIPVLPWQR
+423 LPTE
-438 RISIPSKCPV
+438 CPV
-448 CGSDII
+448 CGSEILRADD
-454 AEAGGV
+454 GV
-460 IQRCTGGLICGAQQR
+460 VARCTGGLICGAQQR

-480 FASRRAMDIDGLGD
+480 FASRRAMDIDTLGD

-505 IKTVADLYDLQ
+505 IETVADLYRLK
-516 AEDIAGLERMG
+516 AEDVAGLERMG

-535 EALDASKN
+535 EALKASKK

-567 EAFGDLESIRRAP
+567 EAFGDLESIRNAP

-607 EKVIDGLLAAG
+607 KKVIDGLLNAG
-618 VTPRSNGAPSRR
+618 VEPQSNGTPSRR

-649 PLGGVGTK
+649 PLSGVGTK

-676 GDGED
+676 DDGED

-686 AGTLEKLAE
+686 AGTLDKLAE
-695 GLKADGWRTELQKA
+695 GLKADQWRARLEKA
-709 QAYADAL
+709 QKYADKL
-716 AAKAP
+716 AKKAP
-721 AGAADERPLEGQ
+721 AGGADERPLEGQ

-753 EALGAKVSGSVSSK
+753 EALGAKVSGSVSGK

-781 DKARSLDVDVID
+781 DKARSLDVEVID

-798 GFLAEHGIKLDD
+798 DFLAEHSIKLED

>member
-1 VTSKKDTSLADEIQA
+1 MATKKDTAPAEEIRT

-24 SRDYHGLD
+24 SHRYYVLD
-32 DPSVPDV
+32 DPSVPDA

-52 AEHPELITKDSPTQ
+52 AEHPDLVTSDLPTQ
-66 RVGEPPLAAFDEVRH
+66 RVGDRPLDAFDEVRH

-138 AATRGDGETGED
+138 GATRGDGETGED
-150 ITVNVRTIL
+150 ITANVRTIR
-159 SVRQQLLGDN
+159 SVPLHLRGKN
-169 RPARLEVRGEVV
+169 PPARMEVRGEVV
-181 MPHDGFA
+181 MPHEGFA
-188 RLNKRQERAGQ
+188 RLNKRQQEADQ

-241 PNTHSEMLERVRDW
+241 PDTHSGMLDRVRDW
-255 GLPVNEEVKV
+255 GLRVNKEVKV
-265 RDGLDAML
+265 CKGLDAML
-273 SFYQDI
+273 AFYEDI
-279 MERRVDLGY
+279 MARRVDLGY

-297 DRLDWQE
+297 DRLDWQRD
-304 ELGFVSRAPRW
+304 LGFVSRAPRW
-315 AVAYKFPAQEQR
+315 AVAHKFPAQEEI
-327 TTLKAVEWQVGRTGA
+327 TVLNEVDWQVGRTGA

-352 EVGGVVV
+352 QVGGVTV
-359 SNASL
+359 SNATL

-371 RLGLSV
+371 RLDIRV
-377 GDQVDVYRAGDV
+377 GDSVVIYRAGDV
-389 IPKVVRH
+389 IPKVVRT
-396 VPAPP
+396 VPE
-401 RKPQPSV
+401 
-408 RRQLSKKIKPQVRLR
+408 RRPDNAGEIN
-423 LPPASKYIPVLPWQR
+423 LPTE
-438 RISIPSKCPV
+438 CPV
-448 CGSDII
+448 CGSEILRADD
-454 AEAGGV
+454 GV
-460 IQRCTGGLICGAQQR
+460 VARCTGGLICGAQQR

-505 IKTVADLYDLQ
+505 IKTVADLYDLK
-516 AEDIAGLERMG
+516 AEDVAGLERMG

-535 EALDASKN
+535 EALEASKK

-592 EVAKAIAAFFAEEHN
+592 EVARAIAAFFAEEHN

-618 VTPRSNGAPSRR
+618 VEPQSNGAPSRR

-649 PLGGVGTK
+649 PLSGVGTK

-665 YRHLDALLKAV
+665 YRHLDALVRAV
-676 GDGED
+676 DAGEGDAD
-681 DSGVK
+681 TGVK
-686 AGTLEKLAE
+686 AATLEKLKE
-695 GLKADGWRTELQKA
+695 GLGADDWLECLWTAEE
-709 QAYADAL
+709 YAAGL

-721 AGAADERPLEGQ
+721 AGGADERPLEGQ

-745 RDQAKQHL
+745 RSEAKEHL
-753 EALGAKVSGSVSSK
+753 EALGAKVAGTVSGK

-798 GFLAEHGIKLDD
+798 GFLAEHGIKLED

>member
-1 VTSKKDTSLADEIQA
+1 MTSKKDTSPAEEIRA
-16 LRDQLNDW
+16 LREKLNCW
-24 SRDYHGLD
+24 GYEYYVLD
-32 DPSVPDV
+32 APSVPDS

-46 RLEELE
+46 KLQALEDENPDLVT
-52 AEHPELITKDSPTQ
+52 ANSPTR
-66 RVGEPPLAAFDEVRH
+66 RVGGEPLEKFEEVKH
-81 DVPMLSLGNA
+81 EVPMLSLQTLIHEEQLVA
-91 FDEQELR
+91 FDTRISKQLHKKSQNLDLFGGQSFEIEYCCELK
-98 DFDQRVRERL
+98 F
-108 DVDGPVAYV
+108 
-117 AEPKLDGLAVSLL
+117 DGLAISLL
-130 YENGELVR
+130 YENGHLVR
-138 AATRGDGETGED
+138 AATRGDGDVGED
-150 ITVNVRTIL
+150 VTDNAMTIRSIPL
-159 SVRQQLLGDN
+159 ELRGQGWPST
-169 RPARLEVRGEVV
+169 LEVRGEVCV
-181 MPHDGFA
+181 TKHKFEQ
-188 RLNKRQERAGQ
+188 LNKKRIDADE
-199 KTFANPR
+199 KPFANPR
-206 NAAAGSLR
+206 NLAAGSMR
-214 QLDSRITA
+214 QLDSKLA
-222 QRPLEFYAYSVA
+222 AKRPLAFYCYGIGQV
-234 QLDGEDW
+234 DGGRV
-241 PNTHSEMLERVRDW
+241 SERQRTRLSHLQDW
-255 GLPVNEEVKV
+255 GFHVAKEVRTAKGIYECLAYFHDIGEKRDRLPYE
-265 RDGLDAML
+265 
-273 SFYQDI
+273 
-279 MERRVDLGY
+279 
-288 DIDGVVYKV
+288 IDGVVFKV
-297 DRLDWQE
+297 NSIEFQE
-304 ELGFVSRAPRW
+304 LLGFRAREPAW
-315 AVAYKFPAQEQR
+315 AVA
-327 TTLKAVEWQVGRTGA
+327 LKYPPSEEITVLNDVDWQVGRTGA

-352 EVGGVVV
+352 QVGGVTV
-359 SNASL
+359 SNATL

-371 RLGLSV
+371 RLDIRV
-377 GDQVDVYRAGDV
+377 GDSVVIYRAGDV
-389 IPKVVRH
+389 IPKVVRT
-396 VPAPP
+396 VPE
-401 RKPQPSV
+401 
-408 RRQLSKKIKPQVRLR
+408 RRPKDAGDIN
-423 LPPASKYIPVLPWQR
+423 LPTE
-438 RISIPSKCPV
+438 CPV
-448 CGSDII
+448 CGSEILRADD
-454 AEAGGV
+454 GV
-460 IQRCTGGLICGAQQR
+460 VARCTGGLICGAQQR

-480 FASRRAMDIDGLGD
+480 FASRRAMDIDGLSI
-494 KLVDALVDQGL
+494 KRVDLLVDQGL
-505 IKTVADLYDLQ
+505 VSNVADLYSLK

-535 EALDASKN
+535 EALKASKK

-695 GLKADGWRTELQKA
+695 GLKADNWRKTLQDA
-709 QAYADAL
+709 QTYADAL

-721 AGAADERPLEGQ
+721 AGGADERPLEGQ
-733 TWVLTGTLARLT
+733 TWGLTGTLARLT

>member
-1 VTSKKDTSLADEIQA
+1 MATKKDTAPAEEIRT

-24 SRDYHGLD
+24 SHRYYVLD
-32 DPSVPDV
+32 DPSVPDA

-52 AEHPELITKDSPTQ
+52 AEHPDLVTSDLPTQ
-66 RVGEPPLAAFDEVRH
+66 RVGDRPLDAFDEVRH

-138 AATRGDGETGED
+138 GATRGDGETGED
-150 ITVNVRTIL
+150 ITANVRTIR
-159 SVRQQLLGDN
+159 SVPLHLRGKN
-169 RPARLEVRGEVV
+169 PPARMEVRGEVV
-181 MPHDGFA
+181 MPHEGFA
-188 RLNKRQERAGQ
+188 RLNKRQQEADQ

-241 PNTHSEMLERVRDW
+241 PDTHSGMLDRVRDW
-255 GLPVNEEVKV
+255 GLRVNKEVKV
-265 RDGLDAML
+265 CKGLDAML
-273 SFYQDI
+273 AFYEDI
-279 MERRVDLGY
+279 MARRVDLGY

-297 DRLDWQE
+297 DRLDWQRD
-304 ELGFVSRAPRW
+304 LGFVSRAPRW
-315 AVAYKFPAQEQR
+315 AVAHKFPAQEEI
-327 TTLKAVEWQVGRTGA
+327 TVLNEVDWQVGRTGA

-352 EVGGVVV
+352 QVGGVTV
-359 SNASL
+359 SNATL

-371 RLGLSV
+371 RLDIRV
-377 GDQVDVYRAGDV
+377 GDSVVIYRAGDV
-389 IPKVVRH
+389 IPKVVRT
-396 VPAPP
+396 VPE
-401 RKPQPSV
+401 
-408 RRQLSKKIKPQVRLR
+408 RRPDNAGEIN
-423 LPPASKYIPVLPWQR
+423 LPTE
-438 RISIPSKCPV
+438 CPV
-448 CGSDII
+448 CGSEILRADD
-454 AEAGGV
+454 GV
-460 IQRCTGGLICGAQQR
+460 VARCTGGLICGAQQR

-505 IKTVADLYDLQ
+505 IKTVADLYDLK
-516 AEDIAGLERMG
+516 AEDVAGLERMG

-535 EALDASKN
+535 DALEASKK

-592 EVAKAIAAFFAEEHN
+592 EVARAIAAFFAEEHN

-618 VTPRSNGAPSRR
+618 VEPQSNGAPSRR

-649 PLGGVGTK
+649 PLSGVGTK

-665 YRHLDALLKAV
+665 YRHLDALVRAV
-676 GDGED
+676 DAGEGDAD
-681 DSGVK
+681 TGVK
-686 AGTLEKLAE
+686 AATLEKLKE
-695 GLKADGWRTELQKA
+695 GLGADDWLECLWTAEE
-709 QAYADAL
+709 YAAGL

-721 AGAADERPLEGQ
+721 AGGADERPLEGQ

-745 RDQAKQHL
+745 RSEAKEHL
-753 EALGAKVSGSVSSK
+753 EALGAKVAGTVSGK

-798 GFLAEHGIKLDD
+798 GFLAEHGIKLED

>member
-1 VTSKKDTSLADEIQA
+1 MTSKNPSPADEIRA

-24 SRDYHGLD
+24 SHRYYVLD
-32 DPSVPDV
+32 DPSVPDA

-46 RLEELE
+46 RLEEME
-52 AEHPELITKDSPTQ
+52 AEHPDLVTADSPTQ
-66 RVGEPPLAAFDEVRH
+66 RVGDRPLDAFDEVRH

-150 ITVNVRTIL
+150 ITVNVRTIR
-159 SVRQQLLGDN
+159 SVPLNLRGDKL
-169 RPARLEVRGEVV
+169 PARMEVRGEVV

-188 RLNKRQERAGQ
+188 RLNKRQEEAGQ

-241 PNTHSEMLERVRDW
+241 PDTHSGMLDRVREW
-255 GLPVNEEVKV
+255 GLRVNKEVKV
-265 RDGLDAML
+265 CKGLDAML
-273 SFYQDI
+273 SFYEDI
-279 MERRVDLGY
+279 MARRVDLGY

-297 DRLDWQE
+297 DRLDWQRD
-304 ELGFVSRAPRW
+304 LGFVSRAPRW
-315 AVAYKFPAQEQR
+315 AVAHKFPAQEEI
-327 TTLKAVEWQVGRTGA
+327 TVLNGVDWQVGRTGA

-352 EVGGVVV
+352 QVGGVTV
-359 SNASL
+359 SNATL

-371 RLGLSV
+371 RLDIRV
-377 GDQVDVYRAGDV
+377 GDSVVIYRAGDV
-389 IPKVVRH
+389 IPKVVRA
-396 VPAPP
+396 VPE
-401 RKPQPSV
+401 
-408 RRQLSKKIKPQVRLR
+408 RRPENAGDIN
-423 LPPASKYIPVLPWQR
+423 LPTE
-438 RISIPSKCPV
+438 CPV
-448 CGSDII
+448 CGSEILRADD
-454 AEAGGV
+454 GV
-460 IQRCTGGLICGAQQR
+460 VARCTGGLICGAQQR

-480 FASRRAMDIDGLGD
+480 FASRRAMDIEGLSI
-494 KLVDALVDQGL
+494 KRVDLLVDQGL
-505 IKTVADLYDLQ
+505 VSNVADLYRLK

-535 EALDASKN
+535 EALEASKK

-567 EAFGDLESIRRAP
+567 DAFGDLESIRRAP

-607 EKVIDGLLAAG
+607 ENVIDGLLAAG
-618 VTPRSNGAPSRR
+618 VEPQANDVPSRR

-649 PLGGVGTK
+649 PLSGVGTK

-665 YRHLDALLKAV
+665 YRTLDALLKAV
-676 GDGED
+676 DGGED
-681 DSGVK
+681 DSGAK

-695 GLKADGWRTELQKA
+695 GLKADNWRTRLQEA
-709 QAYADAL
+709 QDYADAL
-716 AAKAP
+716 ADKAP
-721 AGAADERPLEGQ
+721 AGGADDRPLEGE

-753 EALGAKVSGSVSSK
+753 EALGAKVSGSVSGK

-781 DKARSLDVDVID
+781 DKARSLNVEVID
-793 EEEFI
+793 EDAFVT
-798 GFLAEHGIKLDD
+798 FLAGHGVNVEG

>member
-1 VTSKKDTSLADEIQA
+1 MATTKNRSPAEEIKT

-24 SRDYHGLD
+24 SHRYYVLD
-32 DPSVPDV
+32 DPSVPDA

-52 AEHPELITKDSPTQ
+52 AEHPDLITADSPTQ
-66 RVGEPPLAAFDEVRH
+66 RVGDRPLDAFDEVRH

-138 AATRGDGETGED
+138 GATRGDGETGED
-150 ITVNVRTIL
+150 ITANVRTIR
-159 SVRQQLLGDN
+159 SVPLHLRGKN
-169 RPARLEVRGEVV
+169 PPARMEVRGEVV

-188 RLNKRQERAGQ
+188 RLNKRQEEAGQ

-234 QLDGEDW
+234 QLDGEGW
-241 PNTHSEMLERVRDW
+241 PDTHSGMLDRVREW
-255 GLPVNEEVKV
+255 GLRVNKEVKICQ
-265 RDGLDAML
+265 GLEAML
-273 SFYQDI
+273 AFYEDI
-279 MERRVDLGY
+279 MARRMDLGY

-297 DRLDWQE
+297 DRLDWQRD
-304 ELGFVSRAPRW
+304 LGFVSRAPRW
-315 AVAYKFPAQEQR
+315 AVAHKFPAQEEI
-327 TTLKAVEWQVGRTGA
+327 TVLNEVDWQVGRTGA

-352 EVGGVVV
+352 QVGGVTV
-359 SNASL
+359 SNATL

-371 RLGLSV
+371 RLDIRV
-377 GDQVDVYRAGDV
+377 GDSVVIYRAGDV
-389 IPKVVRH
+389 IPKVVRT
-396 VPAPP
+396 VPERRPDNAGEINL
-401 RKPQPSV
+401 PSE
-408 RRQLSKKIKPQVRLR
+408 
-423 LPPASKYIPVLPWQR
+423 
-438 RISIPSKCPV
+438 CPV
-448 CGSDII
+448 CGSEILRADD
-454 AEAGGV
+454 GV
-460 IQRCTGGLICGAQQR
+460 VARCTGGLICGAQQR

-494 KLVDALVDQGL
+494 KLVDALVDQEL
-505 IKTVADLYDLQ
+505 IETVADLYRLK
-516 AEDIAGLERMG
+516 AEDVAGLERMG

-535 EALDASKN
+535 EALEASKK

-567 EAFGDLESIRRAP
+567 DAFGDLESIRNAP

-607 EKVIDGLLAAG
+607 EKVIDGLLNAG
-618 VTPRSNGAPSRR
+618 VEPQSNGTPSRR

-649 PLGGVGTK
+649 PLSGVGTK

-676 GDGED
+676 DDGED

-695 GLKADGWRTELQKA
+695 GLKADNWRKKLQDA

-716 AAKAP
+716 AEKAP
-721 AGAADERPLEGQ
+721 AGGADQRPLEGQ

-745 RDQAKQHL
+745 RSEAKEHL
-753 EALGAKVSGSVSSK
+753 EALGAKVSGSVSGK

-781 DKARSLDVDVID
+781 DKARKNNVDVID

-798 GFLAEHGIKLDD
+798 TFLTDHGIELED

>member
-1 VTSKKDTSLADEIQA
+1 MATKKNIAPAEEIKT

-24 SRDYHGLD
+24 SYRYYVLD

-52 AEHPELITKDSPTQ
+52 AEHPELVTKDSPTQ
-66 RVGEPPLAAFDEVRH
+66 RVGDRPLDAFDEVRH

-130 YENGELVR
+130 YEHGELVR

-150 ITVNVRTIL
+150 ITANVRTIK
-159 SVRQQLLGDN
+159 SVRLKLRGDKP
-169 RPARLEVRGEVV
+169 PARMEVRGEVV

-188 RLNKRQERAGQ
+188 RLNKRQEEAGQ

-241 PNTHSEMLERVRDW
+241 PETHSGMLDRVREW
-255 GLPVNEEVKV
+255 GLRVNKEVKV
-265 RDGLDAML
+265 CQGLDAML
-273 SFYQDI
+273 SFYEDI
-279 MERRVDLGY
+279 MARRVDLGY

-297 DRLDWQE
+297 DRLDWQRD
-304 ELGFVSRAPRW
+304 LGFVSRAPRW
-315 AVAYKFPAQEQR
+315 AVAHKFPAQEEI
-327 TTLKAVEWQVGRTGA
+327 TVLNEVDWQVGRTGA

-352 EVGGVVV
+352 QVGGVTV
-359 SNASL
+359 SNATL

-371 RLGLSV
+371 RLDIRV
-377 GDQVDVYRAGDV
+377 GDSVVIYRAGDV
-389 IPKVVRH
+389 IPKVVRT
-396 VPAPP
+396 VPE
-401 RKPQPSV
+401 
-408 RRQLSKKIKPQVRLR
+408 RRPKNAGEIN
-423 LPPASKYIPVLPWQR
+423 LPTE
-438 RISIPSKCPV
+438 CPV
-448 CGSDII
+448 CGSEILRADD
-454 AEAGGV
+454 GV
-460 IQRCTGGLICGAQQR
+460 VARCTGGLICGAQQR

-494 KLVDALVDQGL
+494 KLVDALVDQEL
-505 IKTVADLYDLQ
+505 IETVADLYRLK
-516 AEDIAGLERMG
+516 AEDVAGLERMG

-535 EALDASKN
+535 EALEASKK

-567 EAFGDLESIRRAP
+567 DAFGDLDSIRNAP

-607 EKVIDGLLAAG
+607 EKVIDGLLDAG
-618 VTPRSNGAPSRR
+618 VEPQSNGAPSRR

-638 NFLSSAKTLGM
+638 AFLSSAKTLGM
-649 PLGGVGTK
+649 PLSGVGTK

-676 GDGED
+676 DDGED

-686 AGTLEKLAE
+686 AGTLEKLAQ
-695 GLKADGWRTELQKA
+695 GLKADDWRKTLKDA
-709 QAYADAL
+709 QAYADKL
-716 AAKAP
+716 ADKAP
-721 AGAADERPLEGQ
+721 AGSADERPLEGE

-753 EALGAKVSGSVSSK
+753 EALGAKVSGSVSGK

-781 DKARSLDVDVID
+781 DKARSLDVEVID
-793 EEEFI
+793 EDAFI
-798 GFLAEHGIKLDD
+798 DFLAGHGIEIPD

>member
-1 VTSKKDTSLADEIQA
+1 MATTKNRSPAAEIKT

-24 SRDYHGLD
+24 SHRYYVLD
-32 DPSVPDV
+32 DPSVPDA

-52 AEHPELITKDSPTQ
+52 AEHPELVTKDSPTQ
-66 RVGEPPLAAFDEVRH
+66 RVGDRPLDAFDEVRH

-138 AATRGDGETGED
+138 GATRGDGETGED
-150 ITVNVRTIL
+150 ITANVRTIR
-159 SVRQQLLGDN
+159 SVPLHLRGKN
-169 RPARLEVRGEVV
+169 PPARMEVRGEVV
-181 MPHDGFA
+181 MPHEGFA
-188 RLNKRQERAGQ
+188 RLNKRQQDADQ

-234 QLDGEDW
+234 QLDGEEW
-241 PNTHSEMLERVRDW
+241 PDTHSGMLDRVRDW
-255 GLPVNEEVKV
+255 GLRVNKEVKV
-265 RDGLDAML
+265 CQGLDAML
-273 SFYQDI
+273 AFYEDI
-279 MERRVDLGY
+279 MARRVDLGY

-297 DRLDWQE
+297 DRLDWQRD
-304 ELGFVSRAPRW
+304 LGFVSRAPRW
-315 AVAYKFPAQEQR
+315 AVAHKFPAQEEI
-327 TTLKAVEWQVGRTGA
+327 TVLNEVDWQVGRTGA

-352 EVGGVVV
+352 QVGGVTV
-359 SNASL
+359 SNATL

-371 RLGLSV
+371 RLDIRV
-377 GDQVDVYRAGDV
+377 GDSVVIYRAGDV
-389 IPKVVRH
+389 IPKVVRT
-396 VPAPP
+396 VPE
-401 RKPQPSV
+401 
-408 RRQLSKKIKPQVRLR
+408 RRPDNAGEIN
-423 LPPASKYIPVLPWQR
+423 LPTE
-438 RISIPSKCPV
+438 CPV
-448 CGSDII
+448 CGSEILRADD
-454 AEAGGV
+454 GV
-460 IQRCTGGLICGAQQR
+460 VARCTGGLICGAQQR

-494 KLVDALVDQGL
+494 KLVDALVDQEL
-505 IKTVADLYDLQ
+505 IETVADLYRLK
-516 AEDIAGLERMG
+516 AEDVAGLERMG

-535 EALDASKN
+535 EALEASKK

-567 EAFGDLESIRRAP
+567 DAFGDLESIRNAP

-607 EKVIDGLLAAG
+607 EKVIDGLLNAG
-618 VTPRSNGAPSRR
+618 VEPQSNGTPSRR

-649 PLGGVGTK
+649 PLSGVGTK

-665 YRHLDALLKAV
+665 YRHLDALVRAV
-676 GDGED
+676 DAGEGDAD
-681 DSGVK
+681 TGVK
-686 AGTLEKLAE
+686 AATLEKLKE
-695 GLKADGWRTELQKA
+695 GLGADDWLECLWTAEE
-709 QAYADAL
+709 YAAGL

-721 AGAADERPLEGQ
+721 AGGADERPLEGQ

-745 RDQAKQHL
+745 RSEAKEHL
-753 EALGAKVSGSVSSK
+753 EALGAKVAGTVSGK

-798 GFLAEHGIKLDD
+798 GFLAEHGIKFED

>member
-1 VTSKKDTSLADEIQA
+1 MATKKDTAPAEEIRT

-24 SRDYHGLD
+24 SHRYYVLD
-32 DPSVPDV
+32 DPSVPDA

-52 AEHPELITKDSPTQ
+52 AEHPDLVTSDSPTQ
-66 RVGEPPLAAFDEVRH
+66 RVGDRPLDAFDEVRH

-138 AATRGDGETGED
+138 GATRGDGETGED
-150 ITVNVRTIL
+150 ITANVRTIR
-159 SVRQQLLGDN
+159 SVPLHLRGKN
-169 RPARLEVRGEVV
+169 PPARMEVRGEVV
-181 MPHDGFA
+181 MPHEGFA
-188 RLNKRQERAGQ
+188 RLNKRQQEADQ

-241 PNTHSEMLERVRDW
+241 PDTHSGMLDRVRDW
-255 GLPVNEEVKV
+255 GLRVNKEVKV
-265 RDGLDAML
+265 CKGLDAML
-273 SFYQDI
+273 AFYEDI
-279 MERRVDLGY
+279 MARRVDLGY

-297 DRLDWQE
+297 DRLDWQRD
-304 ELGFVSRAPRW
+304 LGFVSRAPRW
-315 AVAYKFPAQEQR
+315 AVAHKFPAQEEI
-327 TTLKAVEWQVGRTGA
+327 TVLNEVDWQVGRTGA

-352 EVGGVVV
+352 QVGGVTV
-359 SNASL
+359 SNATL

-371 RLGLSV
+371 RLDIRV
-377 GDQVDVYRAGDV
+377 GDSVVIYRAGDV
-389 IPKVVRH
+389 IPKVVRT
-396 VPAPP
+396 VPE
-401 RKPQPSV
+401 
-408 RRQLSKKIKPQVRLR
+408 RRPDNAGEIN
-423 LPPASKYIPVLPWQR
+423 LPTE
-438 RISIPSKCPV
+438 CPV
-448 CGSDII
+448 CGSEILRADD
-454 AEAGGV
+454 GV
-460 IQRCTGGLICGAQQR
+460 VARCTGGLICGAQQR

-505 IKTVADLYDLQ
+505 IKTVADLYDLK
-516 AEDIAGLERMG
+516 AEDVAGLERMG

-535 EALDASKN
+535 DALEASKK

-592 EVAKAIAAFFAEEHN
+592 EVARAIAAFFAEEHN

-618 VTPRSNGAPSRR
+618 VEPQSNGAPSRR

-649 PLGGVGTK
+649 PLSGVGTK

-665 YRHLDALLKAV
+665 YRHLDALVRAV
-676 GDGED
+676 DAGEGDAD
-681 DSGVK
+681 TGVK
-686 AGTLEKLAE
+686 AATLEKLKE
-695 GLKADGWRTELQKA
+695 GLGADDWLECLWTAEE
-709 QAYADAL
+709 YAAGL

-721 AGAADERPLEGQ
+721 AGG
-733 TWVLTGTLARLT
+733 
-745 RDQAKQHL
+745 
-753 EALGAKVSGSVSSK
+753 
-767 TARVVAGE
+767 
-775 SAGSKL
+775 
-781 DKARSLDVDVID
+781 
-793 EEEFI
+793 
-798 GFLAEHGIKLDD
+798 

>member
-1 VTSKKDTSLADEIQA
+1 MAKTKNRSPAEEIKT

-24 SRDYHGLD
+24 SHRYYVLD
-32 DPSVPDV
+32 DPSVPDA

-52 AEHPELITKDSPTQ
+52 AEHPELVTKDSPTQ
-66 RVGEPPLAAFDEVRH
+66 RVGDRPLDAFDEVRH

-138 AATRGDGETGED
+138 GATRGDGETGED
-150 ITVNVRTIL
+150 ITANVRTIR
-159 SVRQQLLGDN
+159 SVPLHLRGKN
-169 RPARLEVRGEVV
+169 PPARMEVRGEVV
-181 MPHDGFA
+181 MPHEGFA
-188 RLNKRQERAGQ
+188 RLNKRQQDADQ

-241 PNTHSEMLERVRDW
+241 PDTHSGMLDRVRDW
-255 GLPVNEEVKV
+255 GLRVNKEVKV
-265 RDGLDAML
+265 CQGLDAML
-273 SFYQDI
+273 AFYEDI
-279 MERRVDLGY
+279 MARRVDLGY

-297 DRLDWQE
+297 DRLDWQRD
-304 ELGFVSRAPRW
+304 LGFVSRAPRW
-315 AVAYKFPAQEQR
+315 AVAHKFPAQEEI
-327 TTLKAVEWQVGRTGA
+327 TVLNEVDWQVGRTGA

-352 EVGGVVV
+352 QVGGVTV
-359 SNASL
+359 SNATL

-371 RLGLSV
+371 RLDIRV
-377 GDQVDVYRAGDV
+377 GDSVVIYRAGDV
-389 IPKVVRH
+389 IPKVVRT
-396 VPAPP
+396 VPE
-401 RKPQPSV
+401 
-408 RRQLSKKIKPQVRLR
+408 RRPENAGEIN
-423 LPPASKYIPVLPWQR
+423 LPTE
-438 RISIPSKCPV
+438 CPV
-448 CGSDII
+448 CGSEILRADD
-454 AEAGGV
+454 GV
-460 IQRCTGGLICGAQQR
+460 VARCTGGLICGAQQR

-505 IKTVADLYDLQ
+505 IETVADLYRLK
-516 AEDIAGLERMG
+516 AEDVAGLERMG

-535 EALDASKN
+535 EALEASKK

-567 EAFGDLESIRRAP
+567 EAFGDLESIRNAP

-607 EKVIDGLLAAG
+607 EKVIDGLLNAG
-618 VTPRSNGAPSRR
+618 VEPQSNGTPSRR

-649 PLGGVGTK
+649 PLSGVGTK

-665 YRHLDALLKAV
+665 YRHLDALVRAV
-676 GDGED
+676 DAGEGDAD
-681 DSGVK
+681 TGVK
-686 AGTLEKLAE
+686 AATLEKLKE
-695 GLKADGWRTELQKA
+695 GLGADDWLECLWTAEE
-709 QAYADAL
+709 YAAGL

-721 AGAADERPLEGQ
+721 AGGADERPLEGQ

-745 RDQAKQHL
+745 RSEAKEHL
-753 EALGAKVSGSVSSK
+753 EALGAKVAGTVSGK

-798 GFLAEHGIKLDD
+798 GFLAEHGIKLED

>member
-1 VTSKKDTSLADEIQA
+1 VTPKKNPSPADEIRA
-16 LRDQLNDW
+16 LREQLNDW
-24 SRDYHGLD
+24 SYRYYVLD
-32 DPSVPDV
+32 DPSVPDA
-39 EYDRAFR
+39 EYDRLFR

-52 AEHPELITKDSPTQ
+52 AEHPELVTKDSPTQ
-66 RVGEPPLAAFDEVRH
+66 RVGDRPLEAFDEVRH

-130 YENGELVR
+130 YENGDLMR

-150 ITVNVRTIL
+150 ITTNVRTIN
-159 SVRQQLLGDN
+159 SVRLKLRGDKP
-169 RPARLEVRGEVV
+169 PARLEVRGEVV

-188 RLNKRQERAGQ
+188 ELNQRQEEAGQ

-241 PNTHSEMLERVRDW
+241 PDTHSGMLDRVREW
-255 GLPVNEEVKV
+255 GLRVNKEVKV
-265 RDGLDAML
+265 CQGLDAML

-279 MERRVDLGY
+279 MARRVDLGY

-297 DRLDWQE
+297 DRLDWQRD
-304 ELGFVSRAPRW
+304 LGFVSRAPRW
-315 AVAYKFPAQEQR
+315 AVAHKFPAQEEI
-327 TTLKAVEWQVGRTGA
+327 TVLNEVDWQVGRTGA

-352 EVGGVVV
+352 QVGGVTV
-359 SNASL
+359 SNATL

-371 RLGLSV
+371 RLDIRV
-377 GDQVDVYRAGDV
+377 GDSVVIYRAGDV
-389 IPKVVRH
+389 IPKVVRA
-396 VPAPP
+396 VPE
-401 RKPQPSV
+401 
-408 RRQLSKKIKPQVRLR
+408 RRPENAAEIN
-423 LPPASKYIPVLPWQR
+423 LPTE
-438 RISIPSKCPV
+438 CPV
-448 CGSDII
+448 CGSEILRADD
-454 AEAGGV
+454 GV
-460 IQRCTGGLICGAQQR
+460 VARCTGGLICGAQQR

-505 IKTVADLYDLQ
+505 IETVADLYRLK
-516 AEDIAGLERMG
+516 AEDVAGLERMG

-535 EALDASKN
+535 EALEASKK

-567 EAFGDLESIRRAP
+567 EAFGDLESIRHAP

-618 VTPRSNGAPSRR
+618 VTPAENGAPSRR
-630 FVDTLTLA
+630 FVDSLTLA

-649 PLGGVGTK
+649 PLNGVGNK

-676 GDGED
+676 DSGED

-695 GLKADGWRTELQKA
+695 GLRAGHWRTTLQDA
-709 QAYADAL
+709 QTYADAL

-721 AGAADERPLEGQ
+721 ASGADERPLEGQ
-733 TWVLTGTLARLT
+733 TWVLTGSLARLT
-745 RDQAKQHL
+745 RSEAKAHL
-753 EALGAKVSGSVSSK
+753 EALGAKVSGSVSGK

-775 SAGSKL
+775 AAGSKL
-781 DKARSLDVDVID
+781 DKARSLDVEVID
-793 EEEFI
+793 EDAFI
-798 GFLAEHGIKLDD
+798 DFLADHGIEIPD

>member
-1 VTSKKDTSLADEIQA
+1 MATTKNRSPAEEIKT

-24 SRDYHGLD
+24 SHRYYVLD
-32 DPSVPDV
+32 DPSVPDA

-52 AEHPELITKDSPTQ
+52 AEHPELVTKDSPTQ
-66 RVGEPPLAAFDEVRH
+66 RVGDRPLDAFDEVRH

-138 AATRGDGETGED
+138 GATRGDGETGED
-150 ITVNVRTIL
+150 ITANVRTIR
-159 SVRQQLLGDN
+159 SVPLHLRGKN
-169 RPARLEVRGEVV
+169 PPARMEVRGEVV

-188 RLNKRQERAGQ
+188 RLNRRQEEAGQ

-234 QLDGEDW
+234 QLDGEGW
-241 PNTHSEMLERVRDW
+241 PDTHSGMLDRVREW
-255 GLPVNEEVKV
+255 GLRVNKEVKICQ
-265 RDGLDAML
+265 GLEAML
-273 SFYQDI
+273 AFYEDI
-279 MERRVDLGY
+279 MARRMDLGY

-297 DRLDWQE
+297 DRLDWQRD
-304 ELGFVSRAPRW
+304 LGFVSRAPRW
-315 AVAYKFPAQEQR
+315 AVAHKFPAQEEI
-327 TTLKAVEWQVGRTGA
+327 TVLNEVDWQVGRTGA

-352 EVGGVVV
+352 QVGGVTV
-359 SNASL
+359 SNATL

-371 RLGLSV
+371 RLDIRV
-377 GDQVDVYRAGDV
+377 GDSVVIYRAGDV
-389 IPKVVRH
+389 IPKVVRT
-396 VPAPP
+396 VPERRPDNAGEINL
-401 RKPQPSV
+401 PSE
-408 RRQLSKKIKPQVRLR
+408 
-423 LPPASKYIPVLPWQR
+423 
-438 RISIPSKCPV
+438 CPV
-448 CGSDII
+448 CGSEILRADD
-454 AEAGGV
+454 GV
-460 IQRCTGGLICGAQQR
+460 VARCTGGLICGAQQR

-505 IKTVADLYDLQ
+505 INTVADLYRLK
-516 AEDIAGLERMG
+516 AEDVAGLERMG

-535 EALDASKN
+535 EALEASKK

-567 EAFGDLESIRRAP
+567 EAFGELDSIRRAP
-580 LLLFLQVPDVGG
+580 LLLFPQVPDVGG
-592 EVAKAIAAFFAEEHN
+592 EVARAIAAFFAEEHN
-607 EKVIDGLLAAG
+607 EKVIDGLLDAG
-618 VTPRSNGAPSRR
+618 VQPQSNGAPSRR

-649 PLGGVGTK
+649 PLSGVGTK

-676 GDGED
+676 DDGED

-695 GLKADGWRTELQKA
+695 GLKADQWRAKLQDA

-716 AAKAP
+716 AEKAP
-721 AGAADERPLEGQ
+721 AGGADERPLEGQ

-745 RDQAKQHL
+745 RSEAKEHL
-753 EALGAKVSGSVSSK
+753 EALGAKVSGSVSGK

-781 DKARSLDVDVID
+781 DKARKNNVDVID

-798 GFLAEHGIKLDD
+798 TFLTDHGIELED

>member
-1 VTSKKDTSLADEIQA
+1 MATKKDTAPAEEIRT

-24 SRDYHGLD
+24 SHRYYVLD
-32 DPSVPDV
+32 DPSVPDA

-52 AEHPELITKDSPTQ
+52 AEHPDLVTSDSPTQ
-66 RVGEPPLAAFDEVRH
+66 RVGDRPLDAFDEVRH

-138 AATRGDGETGED
+138 GATRGDGETGED
-150 ITVNVRTIL
+150 ITANVRTIR
-159 SVRQQLLGDN
+159 SVPLHLRGKN
-169 RPARLEVRGEVV
+169 PPARMEVRGEVV
-181 MPHDGFA
+181 MPHEGFA
-188 RLNKRQERAGQ
+188 RLNKRQQEADQ

-241 PNTHSEMLERVRDW
+241 PDTHSGMLDRVRDW
-255 GLPVNEEVKV
+255 GLRVNKEVKV
-265 RDGLDAML
+265 CKGLDAML
-273 SFYQDI
+273 AFYEDI
-279 MERRVDLGY
+279 MARRVDLGY

-297 DRLDWQE
+297 DRLDWQRD
-304 ELGFVSRAPRW
+304 LGFVSRAPRW
-315 AVAYKFPAQEQR
+315 AVAHKFPAQEEI
-327 TTLKAVEWQVGRTGA
+327 TVLNEVDWQVGRTGA

-352 EVGGVVV
+352 QVGGVTV
-359 SNASL
+359 SNATL

-371 RLGLSV
+371 RLDIRV
-377 GDQVDVYRAGDV
+377 GDSVVIYRAGDV
-389 IPKVVRH
+389 IPKVVRT
-396 VPAPP
+396 VPE
-401 RKPQPSV
+401 
-408 RRQLSKKIKPQVRLR
+408 RRPDNAGEIN
-423 LPPASKYIPVLPWQR
+423 LPTE
-438 RISIPSKCPV
+438 CPV
-448 CGSDII
+448 CGSEILRADD
-454 AEAGGV
+454 GV
-460 IQRCTGGLICGAQQR
+460 VARCTGGLICGAQQR

-505 IKTVADLYDLQ
+505 IKTVADLYDLK
-516 AEDIAGLERMG
+516 AEDVAGLERMG

-535 EALDASKN
+535 DALEASKK

-592 EVAKAIAAFFAEEHN
+592 EVARAIAAFFAEEHN

-618 VTPRSNGAPSRR
+618 VEPQSNGAPSRR

-649 PLGGVGTK
+649 PLSGVGTK

-665 YRHLDALLKAV
+665 YRHLDALVRAV
-676 GDGED
+676 DAGEGDAD
-681 DSGVK
+681 TGVK
-686 AGTLEKLAE
+686 AATLEKLKE
-695 GLKADGWRTELQKA
+695 GLGADDWLECLWTAEE
-709 QAYADAL
+709 YAAGL

-721 AGAADERPLEGQ
+721 AGGADERPLEGQ

-745 RDQAKQHL
+745 RSEAKEHL
-753 EALGAKVSGSVSSK
+753 EALGAKVAGTVSGK

-798 GFLAEHGIKLDD
+798 GFLAEHGIKLED